1 MHECEAKDVC
11 VLLPNPGAIYAK
23 GLWVRVIR
31 EIMKKGS
38 QVEILRKNFFSEP
51 PTGVEP
57 ITFQILVGRSNH

>member
-38 QVEILRKNFFSEP
+38 QVEILRKKIFRAPNGSQTHDLP
-51 PTGVEP
+51 DTGW
-57 ITFQILVGRSNH
+57 TL

>member
-11 VLLPNPGAIYAK
+11 VLLPNPGAIYAKGIAK

-38 QVEILRKNFFSEP
+38 QVEILRKKNFQSPRE
-51 PTGVEP
+51 
-57 ITFQILVGRSNH
+57 SNP